1 MVKDPPTKV
10 NTEQPN
16 HQEDPFSDEG
26 ISKEPKKFVS
36 AISKPLRPP
45 SDDSSF
51 DSESEP
57 VKLPIPPQSDK
68 QPATVTSTT
77 DPKPKCYHF
86 DLKLKPELVLQWD
99 ENPDILA
106 RWISKI
112 NCLANN

>member
-1 MVKDPPTKV
+1 MTSLLFLLLLVKGDSDNTTKNPPTKA

-26 ISKEPKKFVS
+26 ISKAPKKFIS
-36 AISKPLRPP
+36 TISKPLRPP

-86 DLKLKPELVLQWD
+86 DLKLKPESVVGR
-99 ENPDILA
+99 EP
-106 RWISKI
+106 R
-112 NCLANN
+112 